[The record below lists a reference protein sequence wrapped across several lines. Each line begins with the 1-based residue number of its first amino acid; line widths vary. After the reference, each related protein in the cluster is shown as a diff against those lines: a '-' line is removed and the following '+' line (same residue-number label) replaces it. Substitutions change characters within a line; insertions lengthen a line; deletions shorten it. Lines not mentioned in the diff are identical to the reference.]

1 VAESARRRNATPDV
15 TVRAPLQEYCRT
27 VDGQRVSLRIV
38 VCATLALRNL
48 MCGWQTVQLEEAD
61 IKMGSSRERER
72 ESKKGRS
79 VAESARRRNATP
91 DVTVTAPL
99 QEYCRTVDG
108 RRVSQRTFVCAA
120 VMSQTHV
127 RMTDGPV
134 SICKKRT

>member
-1 VAESARRRNATPDV
+1 MCGWQTAQFQFARSTYKDGEQQRERERERDREEKKGRSVAESARRRNATPDV

-72 ESKKGRS
+72 IEEG
-79 VAESARRRNATP
+79 
-91 DVTVTAPL
+91 
-99 QEYCRTVDG
+99 
-108 RRVSQRTFVCAA
+108 
-120 VMSQTHV
+120 
-127 RMTDGPV
+127 
-134 SICKKRT
+134 KKRG